1 MKYTFTRL
9 CCLFIGG
16 ALLLVAIGC
25 HKHNDVVGPPTTTT
39 PANDGKDTITL
50 GASITLSATT
60 TTTTGSTF
68 AWTVNGAKSS
78 SDTTFV
84 FTPSA
89 RGDYAIVYTVTNAGG
104 ASQQNFSV
112 HVYGKYENGF
122 FVANEGWYGNGS
134 GTLSFFRYDTQGL
147 EDSVYTKVNPGANL
161 GPDTTEM
168 EFGTVYNNKVYLLTK
183 GGGGPLVQAD
193 AYSLKETGR
202 IPGAAANDF
211 RALLPIDTTKALV
224 STGNGILPLNLQTV
238 TLGAALPAVSGEV
251 QDMVSAGNYIFV
263 LSANDGLDILN
274 ASDFSLAKTI
284 PSIQLGFAKA
294 MDGSIWTAGG
304 ANDSMLVKID
314 PSTLDTTNV
323 ALPFDVEG
331 TFGFWHAGSIA
342 ASTKENSIYLAYNAA
357 YGGAVA
363 IYKYVIGTP
372 ASVNTPFINIASG
385 KETYGAGIA
394 YNPGKDQ
401 LVVTTVQ
408 SGYGTGYSVNDLDF
422 YSPAT
427 GALIADQS
435 YSGYFF
441 PALPFFH

>member
-1 MKYTFTRL
+1 MKYSLTEL

-25 HKHNDVVGPPTTTT
+25 HKHNDVVAPPVTAA
-39 PANDGKDTITL
+39 PANGGKDTITL
-50 GASITLSATT
+50 GASITLSAATT
-60 TTTTGSTF
+60 TAAGATF
-68 AWTVNGAKSS
+68 SWTVNGTGSS
-78 SDTTFV
+78 SDSTFA
-84 FTPSA
+84 FTPAA

-104 ASQQNFSV
+104 TSTQDFSV

-122 FVANEGWYGNGS
+122 FIANEGWYGNGS

-147 EDSVYTKVNPGANL
+147 EDSVYTKVNPGADL
-161 GPDTTEM
+161 GPNTTEL
-168 EFGTVYNNKVYLLTK
+168 EFGTAYNNKVYLLTK
-183 GGGGPLVQAD
+183 GGGPLVQAD

-202 IPGAAANDF
+202 IPGGAGNDF

-224 STGNGILPLNLQTV
+224 STGSGIFPLNLQTV
-238 TLGAALPAVSGEV
+238 TLGAAIPAVSGEV

-263 LSANDGLDILN
+263 LSANDGLDILH
-274 ASDFSLAKTI
+274 ASDLSLAKTI

-294 MDGSIWTAGG
+294 MDGSIWAAGG

-314 PSTLDTTNV
+314 PSTLDTTNI
-323 ALPFDVEG
+323 ALPFEVEG

-342 ASTKENSIYLAYNAA
+342 ASTKENSIYLGYNTAYT
-357 YGGAVA
+357 GAMT

-372 ASVNTPFINIASG
+372 SSVNTPFINIASG

-408 SGYGTGYSVNDLDF
+408 SGYGVGYAVNDLDF
-422 YSPAT
+422 YSPAS
-427 GALIADQS
+427 GALITDQP